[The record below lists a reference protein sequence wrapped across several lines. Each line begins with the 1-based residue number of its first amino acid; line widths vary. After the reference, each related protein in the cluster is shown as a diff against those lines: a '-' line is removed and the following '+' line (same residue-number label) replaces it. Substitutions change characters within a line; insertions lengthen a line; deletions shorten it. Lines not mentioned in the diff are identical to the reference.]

1 MLGCLSR
8 PSRCGSSFRAHHH
21 RSSAMNLSS
30 PAAFALAVL
39 ILSLPAAS
47 AQVPEAIAAPG
58 ETLVATIH
66 AEGAQI
72 YECKADAA
80 GKLVWQF
87 REPIATLL
95 VDGKT
100 VGRHYAGPNWEL
112 ADGSAVVGK
121 VSGRAPGATPKDIP
135 LLKLEAT
142 SHRGTGQLRGV
153 TTIQRLNTKG
163 GVAEGSCENAGAF
176 LSVTYSAD
184 YAYLKKGG

>member
-1 MLGCLSR
+1 
-8 PSRCGSSFRAHHH
+8 
-21 RSSAMNLSS
+21 MNLLS
-30 PAAFALAVL
+30 PAALACAVL
-39 ILSLPAAS
+39 VLPLAAAT
-47 AQVPEAIAAPG
+47 AQVPESIAAPG
-58 ETLVATIH
+58 ESAVATLH

-72 YECKADAA
+72 YECKADTA

-135 LLKLEAT
+135 LLKLEAV
-142 SHRGTGQLRGV
+142 SHRGAGQLSGV
-153 TTIQRLNTKG
+153 TTIQRLNTRG
-163 GVAEGSCENAGAF
+163 GVAEGSCESAGAF
-176 LSVTYSAD
+176 LNVPYSAD
-184 YAYLKKGG
+184 YAFLKKGG